1 MDRYSLIGEG
11 RARFRRMK
19 LSLDASDVTDGYRVL
34 EYLYE
39 KGPGSIDEIGE
50 ATGLSREQVV
60 YQLQTYM
67 SHGMVEELD

>member
-1 MDRYSLIGEG
+1 MIGEG

-19 LSLDASDVTDGYRVL
+19 LSVDAADVTDGYIVL

-39 KGPGSIDEIGE
+39 SGPGSIDEIGE